1 MKKNFGNKKWKFS
14 VPVLMIGAVA
24 LTIVVAGCCDKEQND
39 ALTVIANRCS
49 IRNYDQSK
57 EVDDATIEVL
67 LRAAMAAPTA
77 FNLQPWEFIVVR
89 DKNTLKRLSDTD
101 RYSDMTAKASVAIVV
116 CGDTLNEMRGEPNR
130 WWSQDCSAATENLLL
145 AATAKGLGAVWTAV
159 YPHENRVT
167 AVRQILNIPDRFVPL
182 CIVPVGYPADPS
194 AKPKDK
200 WKPAKIH
207 NEQW

>member
-1 MKKNFGNKKWKFS
+1 MKHLIITLSIAFM
-14 VPVLMIGAVA
+14 L
-24 LTIVVAGCCDKEQND
+24 LAGCEKQQDD

-57 EVDDATIEVL
+57 DVDDATIEIL

-77 FNLQPWEFIVVR
+77 FNLQPWEFIVVK

-101 RYSDMTAKASVAIVV
+101 RYSDMTARASVAIVV
-116 CGDTLNEMRGEPNR
+116 CGDTLNEMRAEPNR

-159 YPHENRVT
+159 YPHENRVA
-167 AVRQILNIPDRFVPL
+167 AVRQILNIPNRFIPL

-200 WKPAKIH
+200 WKRAKIH
-207 NEQW
+207 KETW